1 MAGLFNGLKTLLV
14 GGAKASPAPTELIK
28 NVPWPVAII
37 DREGLII
44 STNPAWAVDS
54 RIADIHLITGDD
66 IRLNDGLWFR
76 PILTKIGDPER
87 DIRACCLADVTDLV
101 SQGGKSQ
108 PNYYRRM
115 LDVFQDCVKVIDPAG
130 RLLYLNSAGREVL
143 GVEEDQPLGM
153 RWVDLIPPQA
163 VPKVEQ
169 VLEQVLS
176 GETAQFSNHSQF
188 PDGES
193 QTWDH
198 ILTPYR
204 DHNGRV
210 IAALCVSRNVT
221 ANHDIQEATRL
232 NEERLAKAAKAAGM
246 GIWDIDLCSNR
257 VHCNDLWYD
266 VTGIPPSDTITSMT
280 DFMRYVHEDDVERI
294 LADWKAREAAFDQ
307 QDEYRV
313 DFRVIDSTGQVRHV
327 QATAAIIRD
336 LADHPIRA
344 IGFVTRVLPTAG

>member
-1 MAGLFNGLKTLLV
+1 MKSLLAG
-14 GGAKASPAPTELIK
+14 GGKVSPAPTQFIETA
-28 NVPWPVAII
+28 PWPLAKI
-37 DREGLII
+37 DREGVVV
-44 STNPAWAVDS
+44 STNPAWAADS
-54 RIADIHLITGDD
+54 RLADIRLITGDD
-66 IRLNDGLWFR
+66 IRLDDARWLR
-76 PILTKIGDPER
+76 PSVTKIGEADHDVR
-87 DIRACCLADVTDLV
+87 VCSLADVTDLV

-108 PNYYRRM
+108 PDYYRRM
-115 LDVFQDCVKVIDPAG
+115 LDVFQDCVKVIDPSG

-143 GVEEDQPLGM
+143 GVEDGQALGM
-153 RWVDLIPPQA
+153 RWVDLIPPAA

-169 VLEQVLS
+169 VLEQVLA
-176 GETAQFSNHSQF
+176 GETAQFSNHAQF
-188 PDGES
+188 PDGEA

-221 ANHDIQEATRL
+221 AKHDSQEATRL

-246 GIWDIDLCSNR
+246 GIWDIDLCTDR

-266 VTGIPPSDTITSMT
+266 VTGIPRADTITSMKE
-280 DFMRYVHEDDVERI
+280 FMRYVHEDDVGRI

-307 QDEYRV
+307 QDEYRAE
-313 DFRVIDSTGQVRHV
+313 FRVIDSAGQVRHV

-344 IGFVTRVLPTAG
+344 IGFVARMPSATG